1 MVQIATASLPHV
13 RAPLNYLAATGE
25 KPVSYAY
32 QPPPGIP
39 WSTGKVEEHA
49 TIIHDLRPAASE
61 FQLDDVGFQLLSLTE
76 ARSGISGTRRTSSAS
91 IIPSASTF

>member
-1 MVQIATASLPHV
+1 M
-13 RAPLNYLAATGE
+13 NYLAATGE

-61 FQLDDVGFQLLSLTE
+61 FLLDDAGFQLLSH
-76 ARSGISGTRRTSSAS
+76 RSTVRDFWDEEEIKRV
-91 IIPSASTF
+91 IIPSPSKS